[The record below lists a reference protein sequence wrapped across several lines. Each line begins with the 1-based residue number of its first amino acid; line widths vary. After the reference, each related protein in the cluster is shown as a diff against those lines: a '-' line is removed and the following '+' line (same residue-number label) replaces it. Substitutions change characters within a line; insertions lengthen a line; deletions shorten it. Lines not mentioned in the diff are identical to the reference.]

1 MVGPLQQTGGF
12 GPAQSVPARGAVASS
27 RFDALRV
34 RFGIEAV
41 SPEAT
46 ITLDKRINPV
56 QDIEWIA
63 PAGEGISGA
72 LNLTGS
78 AGSFVSQATVPSSE
92 RWIVHSGS
100 IDGTSASARLM
111 ASIGGVEVR
120 LSINDTNDKVAIGLC
135 MQLEAGDQLGAGASG
150 AGGDTARTVT
160 WSVTAYKVR

>member
-46 ITLDKRINPV
+46 ITVDKRINPI
-56 QDIEWIA
+56 QDIEWIS
-63 PAGEGISGA
+63 PLGEGIAGP
-72 LNLTGS
+72 LDLTGS
-78 AGSFVSQATVPSSE
+78 AGTFVSQATVPSSE
-92 RWIVHSGS
+92 RWIVHTGS
-100 IDGTSASARLM
+100 LEGSSASARLM
-111 ASIGGVEVR
+111 VSIGGVEVR
-120 LSINDTNDKVAIGLC
+120 VSINDTNDKSTIGMC

-150 AGGDTARTVT
+150 AGGDTARIAT
-160 WSVTAYKVR
+160 WSITSYKVR

>member
-46 ITLDKRINPV
+46 ITVDKRINPV

-63 PAGEGISGA
+63 PVGEEISDA
-72 LNLTGS
+72 LNLTG
-78 AGSFVSQATVPSSE
+78 SQATVPSSE